1 MVAILGFTRDQIF
14 QAVRQMYSEVAASPS
29 APFHFPVGR
38 SACLFV
44 GYSEELIDGVPAGA
58 LESFAGVGCPFRA
71 GVVEAG
77 DRVLDVG
84 AGSGTDTLIAARLV
98 GLEGKVWALDMTPAM
113 TSKLRRNV
121 AVAGATN
128 VEVIEGNAESIPLPD
143 ASVDVV
149 TSNGVL
155 NLVPDKARAVAEI
168 FRVLRPGGRVQIADI
183 VLSRPVG
190 EERRTDAKLWAE
202 CVVGATVDE
211 DYLELF
217 RSAGFVGVTVL
228 RRFDYFSGSASAD
241 TRRSAAALG
250 GRAADITMQKPAA
263 RRSVLAARAQRLR
276 PGVLARRAAQH
287 GVLGSFATIAA
298 VAACYGVLA
307 LVGAIG
313 LLGLSIPVNAQA
325 WTGMIVAL
333 AVLAPFGIAWNLRVH
348 RGWGPTVLGA
358 AGALVVLYALL
369 GAYDWRIEASGFV
382 ALAGAALWDRHL
394 FRRAVS
400 C

>member
-14 QAVRQMYSEVAASPS
+14 SAVRQMYSEVAASPS
-29 APFHFPVGR
+29 TPFHFPVGR

-44 GYSEELIDGVPAGA
+44 GYPEELIDGVPTGA

-71 GVVEAG
+71 GVIKAG
-77 DRVLDVG
+77 DHVLDVG

-98 GLEGKVWALDMTPAM
+98 GSEGKVLALDMTPAM
-113 TSKLRRNV
+113 ISKLRGNI
-121 AVAGATN
+121 ALANATN

-143 ASVDVV
+143 ASVDLV

-155 NLVPDKARAVAEI
+155 NLVPDKAKAVAEI

-183 VLSRPVG
+183 VLSWPVG
-190 EERRTDAKLWAE
+190 EERRADAKLWAE

-211 DYLELF
+211 DYLDLF
-217 RSAGFVGVTVL
+217 RSAGFVGVSVL

-241 TRRSAAALG
+241 TRRIAAALG
-250 GRAADITMQKPAA
+250 GRAAEITMQKPTA
-263 RRSVLAARAQRLR
+263 RRSILAAQAQRLR
-276 PGVLARRAAQH
+276 PAVLARRAAQH

-313 LLGLSIPVNAQA
+313 LLGLSIPLNAQV
-325 WTGMIVAL
+325 WTAMIVAL
-333 AVLAPFGIAWNLRVH
+333 AVLAPLGIAWNMRAH
-348 RGWGPTVLGA
+348 GSWGPTMIGA
-358 AGALVVLYALL
+358 AGELLVCYALL
-369 GAYDWRIEASGFV
+369 GAYDWRVEASGF
-382 ALAGAALWDRHL
+382 AAMLGAALWDRHL
-394 FRRAVS
+394 FRRAVN